1 MEAEIEFYLVS
12 ESTPVFT
19 LTCTTTGGAATTVE
33 WTRNG
38 VGLSNEARYSIT
50 QTIVDTQHSSYEHCL
65 TVTGRLLGAYSVS
78 VSNSRTP
85 SPILSHYNVTGI
97 GIILLP
103 S

>member
-1 MEAEIEFYLVS
+1 VEAEIEFFLVS
-12 ESTPVFT
+12 KSPPVFT

-38 VGLSNEARYSIT
+38 MRLSDEARYSIT
-50 QTIVDTQHSSYEHCL
+50 QTIVDTQRSSYEHRL

-85 SPILSHYNVTGI
+85 SPIESHYNVTGI
-97 GIILLP
+97 GTTHA
-103 S
+103 